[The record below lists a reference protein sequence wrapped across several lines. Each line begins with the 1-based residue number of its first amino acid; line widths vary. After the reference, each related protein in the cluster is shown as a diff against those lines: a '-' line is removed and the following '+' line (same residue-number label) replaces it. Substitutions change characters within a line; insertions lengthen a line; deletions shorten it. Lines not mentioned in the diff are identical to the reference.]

1 MDNKKKTNL
10 LLLLIIVMVVAIG
23 IAGYYLV
30 EMNRDY
36 EELQTE
42 LSETVSAKDL
52 IAEDLQELY
61 ADYDTIEVK
70 NDSMAKKLDE
80 EKEKISVLLE
90 ELKSVKANNAGII
103 RKYKDEVETMRSIMK
118 SYVYQIDSLNQLN
131 TKLIAE
137 SNEVREHN
145 LRIKNEMDEVINK
158 NDELELTVEKAAMI
172 KATNIVSQPYKKD
185 NFFSSDREADKA
197 GKVDKINT
205 SFTLIENRIAEPGP
219 RTIYLRFIRPD
230 GYVLVNDDNNIF
242 TYEEENLAYSAS
254 RDIQY
259 DGNFLDVVIYYD
271 VQQTLL
277 AGKYTVELYMDG
289 YKIGTTDFTLN

>member
-10 LLLLIIVMVVAIG
+10 LLLLIIIMVVAIG

-42 LSETVSAKDL
+42 MSETVSAKDL
-52 IAEDLQELY
+52 IAEDLQDLY
-61 ADYDTIEVK
+61 TDYDSIQVE
-70 NDSMAKKLDE
+70 NDSMTEKLDK
-80 EKEKISVLLE
+80 EKEKISILLD
-90 ELKSVKANNAGII
+90 ELKSVKANNAAII
-103 RKYKDEVETMRSIMK
+103 HKYKDEVETMRSIMK

-145 LRIKNEMDEVINK
+145 LRMKNEMDEVINK

-205 SFTLIENRIAEPGP
+205 SFTLIENSIAEPGP
-219 RTIYLRFIRPD
+219 RTIYLRIIRPD

-242 TYEEENLAYSAS
+242 TYQEENLAYSAS

-277 AGKYTVELYMDG
+277 VGKYTVELYMDG

>member
-10 LLLLIIVMVVAIG
+10 LLLLIIIMVVAIG
-23 IAGYYLV
+23 IAGYYLI

-42 LSETVSAKDL
+42 LRETISAKDL

-61 ADYDTIEVK
+61 TDYDSIQVE
-70 NDSMAKKLDE
+70 NDSMAVKLAK

-90 ELKSVKANNAGII
+90 ELKSVKANNAAII

-118 SYVYQIDSLNQLN
+118 TYVYQIDSLNQLN
-131 TKLIAE
+131 KKLIAE
-137 SNEVREHN
+137 NNEVREHN
-145 LRIKNEMDEVINK
+145 IRIKNEMDEVVNK

-185 NFFSSDREADKA
+185 NFFSSEREADKA
-197 GKVDKINT
+197 GKVDKITT
-205 SFTLIENRIAEPGP
+205 SFTLIENSIAELGP
-219 RTIYLRFIRPD
+219 RTIYLRIIRPD

-271 VQQTLL
+271 VQQILL
-277 AGKYTVELYMDG
+277 PGKYIIELYMDG
-289 YKIGTTDFTLN
+289 YKIGTTDFTLK

>member
-10 LLLLIIVMVVAIG
+10 LLLLIIIMVIAIG
-23 IAGYYLV
+23 IAGYYII
-30 EMNRDY
+30 EMNRNY
-36 EELQTE
+36 EQLQTE
-42 LSETVSAKDL
+42 MSETISAKDL
-52 IAEDLQELY
+52 IEEDLQELY
-61 ADYDTIEVK
+61 TDYDSIQVE
-70 NDSMAKKLDE
+70 NDSMAKKLNE

-90 ELKSVKANNAGII
+90 ELKTVKANNASII
-103 RKYKDEVETMRSIMK
+103 NRYKDEVETLRSIMK
-118 SYVYQIDSLNQLN
+118 TYVYQIDSLNQLN

-137 SNEVREHN
+137 SNEVRDAN
-145 LRIKNEMDEVINK
+145 KRIKYEMDEVINK
-158 NDELELTVEKAAMI
+158 NDELELTVEKAAMV

-197 GKVDKINT
+197 GKVDKIHT
-205 SFTLIENRIAEPGP
+205 SFTLVENSIAEPGP
-219 RTIYLRFIRPD
+219 RTIYLRIVRPD
-230 GYVLVNDDNNIF
+230 DYVLVNDDDNLF

-289 YKIGTTDFTLN
+289 YKIGTTDFTLK